1 LHEHVQPAGCGRIH
15 ILTLLICLYAT
26 LRLGGQIDKSIRDGA
41 YAAMMEA
48 ILEDRAS
55 SCFFLHYE
63 IAPSPSP

>member
-1 LHEHVQPAGCGRIH
+1 MSMCIPLAAGRIH

-48 ILEDRAS
+48 IREDRAPI
-55 SCFFLHYE
+55 CFFLHYE

>member
-1 LHEHVQPAGCGRIH
+1 
-15 ILTLLICLYAT
+15 LLICLYAT